1 MHDPAIVTRLVDLR
15 TNTPH
20 ADCASKDFGGCNP
33 GLLAQRSRFS
43 MTLAWLGRLG
53 GGHFGS
59 SESLRGSLTFS
70 VMGALQDENM
80 RPNAAEINT

>member
-1 MHDPAIVTRLVDLR
+1 
-15 TNTPH
+15 
-20 ADCASKDFGGCNP
+20 
-33 GLLAQRSRFS
+33 LAQRSRFS
-43 MTLAWLGRLG
+43 MTLAWLGRRG

-80 RPNAAEINT
+80 RPNVAEINP